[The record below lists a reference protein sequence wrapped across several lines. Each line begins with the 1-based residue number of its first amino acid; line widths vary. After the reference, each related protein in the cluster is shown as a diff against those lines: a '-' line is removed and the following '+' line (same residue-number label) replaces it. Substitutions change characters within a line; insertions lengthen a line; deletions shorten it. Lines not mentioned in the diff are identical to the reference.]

1 MYQKR
6 PSLFGSILGHTYVD
20 DPKQSEMKS
29 YDNRNKTNK
38 NAAY

>member
-6 PSLFGSILGHTYVD
+6 PSFFGSILGHTYVD

-29 YDNRNKTNK
+29 YDNCNKTNK
-38 NAAY
+38 NTAY